1 MDRLADFWEQLGPVR
16 AWFASL
22 WERLAPA
29 LSELNPWAD
38 EVIAVAGRLPVWV
51 FVVAAIPPV
60 LALLSRS
67 FLGFIITLLLAG
79 LGIVALLPISH
90 PRHGLIMFAAAIVS
104 AFLVLFLA
112 RRWRRKVRVLARDLA
127 VARRESESFREQY
140 EREVLWRTAS
150 DRAAQDGQVVTMPKV
165 AV

>member
-1 MDRLADFWEQLGPVR
+1 MDRLAEFWEQLAPVR
-16 AWFASL
+16 AWLASL
-22 WERLAPA
+22 WERLTPA

-38 EVIAVAGRLPVWV
+38 EVVLAAGKLPLWV
-51 FVVAAIPPV
+51 LVVAAIPPL

-67 FLGFIITLLLAG
+67 LLGFVITLLLAG

-90 PRHGLIMFAAAIVS
+90 PRHGLIMFGAAVIS

-112 RRWRRKVRVLARDLA
+112 RRWRRKVRVLSRELGA
-127 VARRESESFREQY
+127 ARRESESFREQY

-150 DRAAQDGQVVTMPKV
+150 DRASQNAPVATMPKV